1 MGGISNMCI
10 IASIP
15 KNTGTIT
22 KNTLETMCNNNSHGF
37 GIAWID
43 ENNKIQISKSM
54 DQKQFVKKCLKVQ
67 NDYGKKSDILIHAR
81 IATSGKTNIA
91 NCHPFKV
98 DKNTVFAHNGVLD
111 CVEPTDK
118 KSDTRVFNEV
128 VLKNLKKGFLAKDD
142 VREFLG
148 EIIGSDKLVFLTNN
162 EDLDK
167 NTYIINEQNGK
178 WEDGIW
184 FSNNTYCQWK
194 FTNSYV
200 SRDSSVSNTNLNK
213 PLIYGS
219 AEYNDY
225 IDSLEY
231 DYYNYNYI
239 PNDEFE
245 DPRIGASLLQEVI
258 MEYGS
263 LNAYFK
269 SYQDYE
275 HEQKLEHIVQTKGN
289 KNNTM
294 VIFGDDTDDT
304 IALFSKEDG
313 YAKIKWINED
323 IKKLIKRMI
332 ATFDSSI
339 TFNWKDMTMSDWS
352 NLFNDC
358 FGYKL
363 PTLIVKNKTE
373 QSKIPF

>member
-1 MGGISNMCI
+1 MCI

-111 CVEPTDK
+111 CVEPTEK

-142 VREFLG
+142 VKEFLG

-167 NTYIINEQNGK
+167 NTYIINEHNGK

-200 SRDSSVSNTNLNK
+200 SRDSSISITNTNLNK

-219 AEYNDY
+219 PEYIDY

-239 PNDEFE
+239 PDEVDNIE
-245 DPRIGASLLQEVI
+245 DPRIGAQILQEMI

-263 LNAYFK
+263 LNAYFQ
-269 SYQDYE
+269 SYQEYKY
-275 HEQKLEHIVQTKGN
+275 EQKLEHIVQTKGN
-289 KNNTM
+289 KKNTM

-304 IALFSKEDG
+304 IDLFTKQDG
-313 YAKIKWINED
+313 YAKIKWINQD
-323 IKKLIKRMI
+323 IKKLLKEML

-339 TFNWKDMTMSDWS
+339 KFNWEDMTISDWS

-363 PTLIVKNKTE
+363 PTLIVKHNTK